1 MGTGMRFFRRISP
14 IIPGR
19 HRWRQAGQTL
29 VFLGVCL
36 ILGMPLKAL
45 AQPQTMEVRN
55 LGLSRVGERTMLTV
69 ILNQAANPQV
79 SPYTGANRSQLV
91 IDFPHA
97 QAALLPESLAGDE
110 ALVKSIKTEVSGAG
124 VKIILEMFPDRPY
137 IMSRELKP
145 LKGGLAMFRLNL
157 RADTSAE
164 AQAQQPPPAASPVP
178 PSPQVPMAPPETQ
191 AAPPA
196 PLPTA
201 PPPPESATPEAGSV
215 PTTGEF
221 AELYQMVPRAR
232 SLWDFLRKDG
242 WTVAKSQSF
251 ESPNQKASHAF
262 NLTNPRYPEMHVKV
276 AHILSAGPGVPNIN
290 IVDLSMD
297 NLSGHAADKYRKL
310 RQWNF
315 GQIKSKYEDIGDF
328 FEDALKPLRVDI
340 RRDCQM
346 LAHRHAQFITD
357 YMRRAV
363 PQKPGLADQTM
374 TLINKKISPRFEG
387 VQYTLSDNPLTILN
401 LVDFTYIRVYYL
413 GR

>member
-1 MGTGMRFFRRISP
+1 MGAGMRFSGRTSP
-14 IIPGR
+14 IFSGR
-19 HRWRQAGQTL
+19 RQWRPAGRTL
-29 VFLGVCL
+29 VLLGVCL
-36 ILGMPLKAL
+36 VLGMPLKAL
-45 AQPQTMEVRN
+45 AQPQTVEVRN
-55 LGLSRVGERTMLTV
+55 LGISRVGDRTMLTV

-91 IDFPHA
+91 IDFPQA
-97 QAALLPESLAGDE
+97 QGAQLPASLAGDE
-110 ALVKSIKTEVSGAG
+110 TLVKGVKTEVSGAG

-145 LKGGLAMFRLNL
+145 LKGGLALFRLNL
-157 RADTSAE
+157 RADTSA
-164 AQAQQPPPAASPVP
+164 AALAPQPPPATSPVP
-178 PSPQVPMAPPETQ
+178 PSPQVPVAPPETQ

-196 PLPTA
+196 PLPTE
-201 PPPPESATPEAGSV
+201 PPYPGPAAPEAGSV
-215 PTTGEF
+215 PAGEF
-221 AELYQMVPRAR
+221 GEIYRMAPQAR

-242 WTVAKSQSF
+242 WTVAKAQSF
-251 ESPNQKASHAF
+251 EGPGQKGGQAF
-262 NLTNPRYPEMHVKV
+262 NLTNPRYPEMHVRV

-290 IVDLSMD
+290 IVDLTMD
-297 NLSGHAADKYRKL
+297 NLSGSSADKYRNL
-310 RQWNF
+310 RQWSF

-357 YMRRAV
+357 YMRQAV
-363 PQKPGLADQTM
+363 PANPGLADQTM
-374 TLINKKISPRFEG
+374 KLINKKISPRFEG